1 MGGPEQ
7 RGEAE
12 RAAGPDARQICLV
25 VDLVDG
31 LAQRAGFDPQ
41 ELVDPRTGTSFG
53 PLLAR
58 VKAALL
64 VRAALGYEPDE
75 RL

>member
-1 MGGPEQ
+1 MAGSEQ

-12 RAAGPDARQICLV
+12 RAAQPDARQVCLV
-25 VDLVDG
+25 VDLVDS
-31 LAQRAGFDPQ
+31 LAQRAGFDPE
-41 ELVDPRTGTSFG
+41 ELVDPRTGASFG
-53 PLLAR
+53 PFFAR

-64 VRAALGYEPDE
+64 VRTALGDDE